1 MLLKSFSVPHYAI
14 GDPRFEKNL
23 ISLYALRVAAIWN
36 ILRPFFCVFL
46 EEFSDSKQ
54 IYPESGKGT
63 NIYILIC
70 LYSLREKYIHI
81 VAESDGNKMYR
92 SSFCHCMRR
101 RSSLCMHF
109 IFLSYNISLSLI
121 IDRKAVYRWI
131 VLKWVKCI
139 FT

>member
-1 MLLKSFSVPHYAI
+1 MRFCVEIQYASKVIFSTTLRNRWPAFRKEFNI
-14 GDPRFEKNL
+14 
-23 ISLYALRVAAIWN
+23 ALRLAGCGYLKYFAT
-36 ILRPFFCVFL
+36 FFSVFL

-121 IDRKAVYRWI
+121 IDRKAVYM
-131 VLKWVKCI
+131 
-139 FT
+139 